1 MVKSRAI
8 NMWILVLVVVAVLSA
23 WIELPTL
30 WKSKQKKEVFFFSI
44 LLFLAIVIGLIEGL
58 HLFDLQLLDWITFL
72 FQPLS
77 NMVSNIVE

>member
-1 MVKSRAI
+1 MVKSRAV
-8 NMWILVLVVVAVLSA
+8 NMWILALVVVAVLSA

-30 WKSKQKKEVFFFSI
+30 WKSKQKKEVIFFSI